1 MISGTPIAQKST
13 PISRNGSKKY
23 EMGVL
28 FEAFSGVVLR
38 EPLSGRLPGDG
49 LESTEESGLAGKTGL
64 FNNR

>member
-1 MISGTPIAQKST
+1 
-13 PISRNGSKKY
+13 
-23 EMGVL
+23 MGVL